1 MGAREARHGTMAL
14 LFSSPRPLERQLP
27 TQWLSGVLIALILGL
42 GVGVR
47 LLVLGNLPAAL
58 EWGVGALFIPA
69 LALAAG
75 VWTGSGKL
83 FEVLYLFLWYAGP
96 MNRIPFLD
104 FIGTSDASVR
114 GGAAA
119 GFAVTTLLL
128 LAAAVVGRRRALRA

>member
-1 MGAREARHGTMAL
+1 M
-14 LFSSPRPLERQLP
+14 
-27 TQWLSGVLIALILGL
+27 LIALILGL

-47 LLVLGNLPAAL
+47 LLVVENWPAAL
-58 EWGVGALFIPA
+58 EWGVAVLFIPS

-96 MNRIPFLD
+96 LNRIPFLD

-114 GGAAA
+114 GGAAI
-119 GFAVTTLLL
+119 GFGATTLLL